1 MAKTFAARVS
11 KKDRQTIDLA
21 EKLGDRAFRVSDEKL
36 LKGARSAEV
45 FLKDIKVKEQ
55 VRTKFNDESLRDLAE
70 NIRLNGLIQPLVVH
84 REGAVYTLICG
95 ERRFRAMKLI
105 SIEKAQCYILENKT
119 TEELLAIQFSENSSR
134 EELHYVDKAN
144 GITNY
149 KNATNATEREI
160 EKALSMSK
168 SEVHRGLLIS
178 KLPEEVKE
186 AAKKYD
192 IEKYVLLEFDALFDS
207 QTKQQIKQQIER
219 GLIRKRSELKKAISG
234 GFIGT
239 RKEGTENKRTR
250 TKSISAAAL
259 IKAMSSKSKD
269 LDPEIRSILLDVVGE
284 AKDSLEI

>member
-21 EKLGDRAFRVSDEKL
+21 EKLGDRVFRVSDDKL

-45 FLKDIKVKEQ
+45 FLKDIKIKEQ

-84 REGAVYTLICG
+84 REGAEYTLICG
-95 ERRFRAMKLI
+95 ERRFRAMRLI
-105 SIEKAQCYILENKT
+105 NMDKAPCYILENKT

-178 KLPEEVKE
+178 KLPAEVKE

-207 QTKQQIKQQIER
+207 STKHQIEQQIQQ

-234 GFIGT
+234 DIIT
-239 RKEGTENKRTR
+239 PIQEGVQIKRTR

-259 IKAMSSKSKD
+259 IKAMGSKSKD

-284 AKDSLEI
+284 AKESLEI